1 MKSGQG
7 LSEVILSWLIQQ
19 LHQMAKLHINTGQT
33 FVYLVINDKHIYQV
47 GELGYVVWD
56 AGIPANNIVHVQN
69 HFYVTII
76 SLDNINLFLLY
87 KYLFCFE
94 YILFKRTQL
103 LSWGILR
110 MLF

>member
-33 FVYLVINDKHIYQV
+33 FVHLVINDKHIYQV
-47 GELGYVVWD
+47 GKLGYVVLG

-69 HFYVTII
+69 HF
-76 SLDNINLFLLY
+76 
-87 KYLFCFE
+87 FCH
-94 YILFKRTQL
+94 YN
-103 LSWGILR
+103 
-110 MLF
+110 